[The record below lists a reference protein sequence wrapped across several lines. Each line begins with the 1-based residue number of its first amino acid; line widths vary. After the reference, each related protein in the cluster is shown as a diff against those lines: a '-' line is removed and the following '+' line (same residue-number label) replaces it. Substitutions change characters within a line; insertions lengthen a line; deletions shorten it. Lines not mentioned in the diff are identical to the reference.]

1 MTVEILGG
9 KRTKE
14 KPQSLWRAV
23 CETAECPVAGK
34 HTAWKDHVPA
44 SFESV
49 EDAPATSNPGKY
61 LWSRISQTATQ
72 SA

>member
-1 MTVEILGG
+1 MRGKKEQRKNHRVSGEQCVRQLTVLWLVS
-9 KRTKE
+9 TWLE
-14 KPQSLWRAV
+14 KITFLL
-23 CETAECPVAGK
+23 
-34 HTAWKDHVPA
+34 H
-44 SFESV
+44 FESV